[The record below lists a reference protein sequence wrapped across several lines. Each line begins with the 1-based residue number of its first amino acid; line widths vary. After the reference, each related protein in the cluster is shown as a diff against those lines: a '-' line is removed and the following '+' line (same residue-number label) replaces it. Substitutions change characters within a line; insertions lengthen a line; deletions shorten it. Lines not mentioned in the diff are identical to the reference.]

1 VSGSGRALAVA
12 GAVLAGL
19 LGAAFLAFGFVPSF
33 AALTGGF
40 LGKTA
45 SGLAGRA
52 FWSGLGTAVLAA
64 DVAVVLRSLGFGAS
78 KVIEFESGAG
88 RMAVDVSALEE
99 CLRRT
104 ALEDPDVTDASCSLR
119 VPAASARRPIVCDV
133 VAGVYERADVPGK
146 GRKIASNLR
155 RRFLQIVPVE
165 VDPVVNLDI
174 RIRPPRPGTEAA
186 TATQEMSAAGGESE
200 EDERLPEVHE
210 FTGER
215 RYVVPGERD
224 AG

>member
-1 VSGSGRALAVA
+1 VSGSGRALAAA
-12 GAVLAGL
+12 GAALAGL
-19 LGAAFLAFGFVPSF
+19 LGLCFLAFGVFPAL

-52 FWSGLGTAVLAA
+52 LWSGLGTAVLAA
-64 DVAVVLRSLGFGAS
+64 DAAVVLRSLGFGAS
-78 KVIEFESGAG
+78 KVIDFESEAG

-119 VPAASARRPIVCDV
+119 VPAASARRRIVCDV
-133 VAGVYERADVPGK
+133 VVGVYERADVPGK
-146 GRKIASNLR
+146 GREIALNLR

-165 VDPVVNLDI
+165 TDPVVNLDI
-174 RIRPPRPGTEAA
+174 RIRPPRPGTQAA
-186 TATQEMSAAGGESE
+186 TATQEMRAAGE
-200 EDERLPEVHE
+200 EGKEDGRLPEVHE